1 MSENDPDPSHE
12 DTETVTNDISMAM
25 KMSEHVSDPDQSQE
39 DANISV
45 DNDDGIMPIKCEPEL
60 YDYHAADD
68 TLGQEQED
76 YQYARNTMEV
86 QEPLD
91 MDNGTGTGESAI
103 KGTARSSV
111 TKPQQFFHVG
121 FKF

>member
-1 MSENDPDPSHE
+1 MSEKDPDPSHE
-12 DTETVTNDISMAM
+12 DTEAATNDINMAM

-68 TLGQEQED
+68 TLEQEQED
-76 YQYARNTMEV
+76 YQCARNTMEV
-86 QEPLD
+86 QEPS
-91 MDNGTGTGESAI
+91 DNGTGTGESAI

-121 FKF
+121 FNF

>member
-1 MSENDPDPSHE
+1 MSENDPDPSRE

-39 DANISV
+39 DAKIAV

-68 TLGQEQED
+68 TLEQEQEQED

-111 TKPQQFFHVG
+111 TKPQ
-121 FKF
+121 